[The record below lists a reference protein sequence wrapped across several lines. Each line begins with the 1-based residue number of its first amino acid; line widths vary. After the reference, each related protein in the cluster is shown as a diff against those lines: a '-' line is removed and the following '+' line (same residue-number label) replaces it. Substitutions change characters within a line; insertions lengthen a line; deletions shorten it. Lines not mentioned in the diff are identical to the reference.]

1 MNTLPVLRLLLC
13 LTVSTAVARA
23 AAPAEFSEWPAGSSP
38 AEIGKRVAENFSA
51 RPLQC
56 IAGERTKVVIYP
68 EVCAWYGSL
77 EVAKLPGDAGLQQRL
92 VAKYDVLLTPEGAKK
107 ISDQDHVDYRI
118 FGVVPLEIFLLT
130 KDPGFL
136 AAGRHFA
143 DAQWA
148 KPTPDGITHEARYW
162 IDDMFMSPALQ
173 VQAFRATG
181 DRAYLDRS
189 ALMMA
194 AYLDKLQQPNGL
206 FYHAPDSP
214 FFWGRGNGWV
224 AAGMTELLRELPA
237 DHPQRARILR
247 GYQATMAALLAN
259 QGADG
264 MWHQL
269 LDKPE
274 TWAESSCTG
283 MFTFALVSG
292 VKHGWLDEKTYAPA
306 ARRAW
311 LALVGY
317 LEADA
322 NIREVCVGTNKSRQ
336 VTGTDDLKTQYD
348 FYVARPRRVGDL
360 HGQSPMLWTAAAFL
374 R

>member
-1 MNTLPVLRLLLC
+1 
-13 LTVSTAVARA
+13 
-23 AAPAEFSEWPAGSSP
+23 
-38 AEIGKRVAENFSA
+38 
-51 RPLQC
+51 
-56 IAGERTKVVIYP
+56 
-68 EVCAWYGSL
+68 
-77 EVAKLPGDAGLQQRL
+77 
-92 VAKYDVLLTPEGAKK
+92 
-107 ISDQDHVDYRI
+107 
-118 FGVVPLEIFLLT
+118 
-130 KDPGFL
+130 
-136 AAGRHFA
+136 
-143 DAQWA
+143 
-148 KPTPDGITHEARYW
+148 
-162 IDDMFMSPALQ
+162 
-173 VQAFRATG
+173 
-181 DRAYLDRS
+181 
-189 ALMMA
+189 MMA

-206 FYHAPDSP
+206 FFHAPDSP

-292 VKHGWLDEKTYAPA
+292 VMHGWLDEKTYAPA

-348 FYVARPRRVGDL
+348 FYLARPRKVGDL